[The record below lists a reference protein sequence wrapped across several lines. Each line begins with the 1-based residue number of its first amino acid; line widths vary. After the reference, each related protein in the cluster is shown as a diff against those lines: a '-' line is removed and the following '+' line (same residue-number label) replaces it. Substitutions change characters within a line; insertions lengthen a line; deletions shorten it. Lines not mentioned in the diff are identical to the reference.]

1 MGDEWQKTICIDLDG
16 TLAEYHGWTG
26 AFAPI
31 GEPLPGAWEF
41 CRALRAAGWRIII
54 HTCRGDLDAV
64 RDWLDANTIAYDG
77 INATDHNA
85 EGSSEKPIADVYLD
99 DRAVRFEG
107 DFSRALRQIGE
118 AAPGGRDIAD
128 EVPPCPACSGTGVQ
142 LGCPDDVPAPE
153 DEFGAEEATDG
164 E

>member
-16 TLAEYHGWTG
+16 TLAEYHGWDGEWTE
-26 AFAPI
+26 I

-41 CRALRAAGWRIII
+41 CRALRQAGWRIII

-107 DFSRALRQIGE
+107 DFMRDCCEEGE
-118 AAPGGRDIAD
+118 RD
-128 EVPPCPACSGTGVQ
+128 E
-142 LGCPDDVPAPE
+142 
-153 DEFGAEEATDG
+153 
-164 E
+164 